1 MAYETG
7 VSTGVT
13 AMLGTI
19 RAFADELGWTID
31 RDDTNELALHHA
43 TAGYFTLIAN
53 PQEDDINTVANPEP
67 SIEIFGQ
74 TGFDAGA
81 SHTNQPGTSAGFS
94 SGRTNGLRGPFTA
107 YHLFGTQQYI
117 HCVIEIVPGEFAH
130 LHFGRL
136 ETQGDYVGG
145 EYFTGTLWYYLMID
159 TSPEHARA
167 DDRDHAVPFDCAT
180 SRSGGSGAV
189 RMDVAGYTSEWARFD
204 IASPSSSSTAWGP
217 MRAYGSNVN
226 RTPFQFYSDSTPN
239 TVNAVTPFNNL
250 LVVVN
255 IRNQLG
261 FFAGA
266 PLDLRMVNMKNL
278 VPGETITIGPDEWL
292 VFPVKKRGATV
303 NGPQGEVNSWTF
315 GYAYRKVP
323 L

>member
-31 RDDTNELALHHA
+31 RDDTNELALHHSM
-43 TAGYFTLIAN
+43 AGYFTLIAN
-53 PQEDDINTVANPEP
+53 PQQQDINTTVDPNP

-74 TGFDAGA
+74 TGFDSGV
-81 SHTNQPGTSAGFS
+81 SYSNQPGTSAGFS

-136 ETQGDYVGG
+136 ERQGNYVGG
-145 EYFTGTLWYYLMID
+145 EYFTGTFWYYLMID
-159 TSPEHARA
+159 TSPEHASA

-180 SRSGGSGAV
+180 GRSGQSGAV
-189 RMDVAGYTSEWARFD
+189 RMDVAGYTNEWARFD
-204 IASPSSSSTAWGP
+204 VRSPNDSSSAWGA
-217 MRAYGSNVN
+217 MRANGN
-226 RTPFQFYSDSTPN
+226 RTPFRHYSDSTPN
-239 TVNAVTPFNNL
+239 TVNAITPLHNL
-250 LVVVN
+250 LVVAN

-278 VPGETITIGPDEWL
+278 VPGEAITIGTDEWV
-292 VFPVKKRGATV
+292 VFPVKKKGAAL